1 MDRRRFLQLGGLAA
15 TAALMSSDLKAMD
28 FKHNPK
34 IKPVVGSWFEFYHH
48 SRVGAKYW
56 NPILYKYTDE
66 QWRAMIKDIH
76 ELGMEYLVL
85 LSVADNGKT
94 FYPSNLQPR
103 YDMASPDPLET
114 VLSAA
119 DEYGIKFFISNDY
132 WGDFREV
139 DKMMTS
145 REVAALRAKGM
156 EEVATKYSHHKSFYG
171 WYYPNETN
179 LTETMDE
186 MTIAYVNGS
195 SKLAHELTPHCKTMI
210 APYGTR
216 TVKADDYYAKQLER
230 LDVDIIAYQDE
241 VGVQKSKAGEVGK
254 YFEALSRAHN
264 KAGRA
269 KIWADLEI
277 FDFEGK
283 VYTSPAIP
291 STFDRL
297 LVQMEDVSPFVEKI
311 LIYQYSGLM
320 SKPGSIATLGQP
332 KADKFYTD
340 YAAWLKAQ
348 K

>member
-1 MDRRRFLQLGGLAA
+1 MDRRKFLQLGGLAA
-15 TAALMSSDLKAMD
+15 TAALVSNDLLAMD
-28 FKHNPK
+28 FKRNPD

-56 NPILYKYTDE
+56 NPIFYKYTDE
-66 QWRAMIKDIH
+66 QWRAKIKDIH

-94 FYPSNLQPR
+94 FYPSKLQPR
-103 YDMASPDPLET
+103 YDLASPDPLET

-119 DEYGIKFFISNDY
+119 DEYGMKFFISNDY

-139 DKMMTS
+139 EKMMTS
-145 REVAALRAKGM
+145 KEVAALRAKGM
-156 EEVATKYSHHKSFYG
+156 EEVAEKYSHHKSFYG

-179 LTETMDE
+179 LAETMDDT
-186 MTIAYVNGS
+186 TIAYVNDS
-195 SKLAHELTPHCKTMI
+195 SRLVHELTPHCKTMI
-210 APYGTR
+210 APYGTY
-216 TVKADDYYAKQLER
+216 TVKADDYYARQLER

-254 YFEALSRAHN
+254 YFEALSKAHE

-297 LVQMEDVSPFVEKI
+297 LIQMADVSPFVEKI

-332 KADKFYTD
+332 KADKFYSD